1 LQGKKLHQLYP
12 KSNEFHASRR
22 SWYLPISPT
31 LDHPDA
37 VSKKSKKRYP
47 TLDLAA
53 GATLRWE
60 SYVNI
65 RHVYKTEW
73 SCLKA
78 YTNTDTP
85 STWDFCFDRE
95 SMIRMLA
102 KTKTLTGYE
111 PGITRPQRSYSM
123 PMASNGGVDDDVYYE
138 ADGVEEESAMSRQR
152 PSSTASID
160 AFRSSFHTPRSY
172 NWGIARPLLDKPPDD
187 ISGQSVL
194 SITRCLMRGYLDE
207 EMVANDQRCF

>member
-1 LQGKKLHQLYP
+1 LHQLYP

-73 SCLKA
+73 SHLKA

-85 STWDFCFDRE
+85 NTWDFCFDRE

-111 PGITRPQRSYSM
+111 PGVVRLQRSYSM
-123 PMASNGGVDDDVYYE
+123 PVASNDDADDGAEDDV
-138 ADGVEEESAMSRQR
+138 DGSAGDAEEESAVPRQR
-152 PSSTASID
+152 PYSTASID
-160 AFRSSFHTPRSY
+160 ISRSRFHTPESY
-172 NWGIARPLLDKPPDD
+172 DWGITRPLSNEPPDD
-187 ISGQSVL
+187 NSGQRML
-194 SITRCLMRGYLDE
+194 SITRRLMRGYLDE
-207 EMVANDQRCF
+207 GMVARNQRCF